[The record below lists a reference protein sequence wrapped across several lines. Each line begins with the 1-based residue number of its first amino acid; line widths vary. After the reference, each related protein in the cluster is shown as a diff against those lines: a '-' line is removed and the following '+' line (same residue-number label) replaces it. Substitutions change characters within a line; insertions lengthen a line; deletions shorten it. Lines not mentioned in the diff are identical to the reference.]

1 MGVDPDDFSAF
12 HGGRLAWPAIKATRT
27 EKRVEIRELSHLDNY
42 FY

>member
-12 HGGRLAWPAIKATRT
+12 HGGRLAWKATRT